1 MILYIRQGY
10 RRVNQMLKNKKA
22 ITMAVCI
29 LIIMSSTIIFAR
41 PDMRFIIVN
50 TWGQLTTSSDL
61 EQIKIED
68 QRLNQISIEEI
79 KNNQT
84 EITYDNTLALTSEEY
99 PINENMKLDLVYY
112 KDTDLQMDKALVD
125 HYEALSD
132 DVKSK
137 TGDRLYIKSS
147 YRSNEE
153 QEILYSQDKQTAAIP
168 GTSEHET
175 GLALDVYIEFFAG
188 NGFLKSQAGQ
198 YVNEYSWKHGFI
210 IRYPVFKSRIT
221 GIRFE
226 PWHIR
231 YVGKPHAEII
241 SKSGMTFEEYIQGL
255 GINQFFT
262 SQNFVI
268 SRQSGG
274 VLLIPDFL
282 TEIVVSPD
290 NMGNYIITG
299 IHSGDKDK

>member
-1 MILYIRQGY
+1 
-10 RRVNQMLKNKKA
+10 
-22 ITMAVCI
+22 MAVGVII
-29 LIIMSSTIIFAR
+29 LMSSTVIFAR
-41 PDMRFIIVN
+41 SDIRFIVVN
-50 TWGQLTTSSDL
+50 TWSHLTTRPDL
-61 EQIKIED
+61 DRINIED
-68 QRLNQISIEEI
+68 QKLNQVSMEDI

-84 EITYDNTLALTSEEY
+84 EITYNNTLALISEDY
-99 PINENMKLDLVYY
+99 PINENMEFELIRY
-112 KDTDLQMDKALVD
+112 KDTDVQMDKALLD
-125 HYEALSD
+125 PYEALSD
-132 DVKSK
+132 DVKSR
-137 TGDRLYIKSS
+137 TGDNLYIKSS
-147 YRSNEE
+147 YRSNEQ
-153 QEILYSQDKQTAAIP
+153 QEILHSQDMQTAAIP

-210 IRYPVFKSRIT
+210 IRYPVFKRRIT

-241 SKSGMTFEEYIQGL
+241 SKSGMTFEEYIQAL
-255 GINQFFT
+255 EINRFFT
-262 SQNFVI
+262 SQRFII
-268 SRQSGG
+268 SRQSGE

-299 IHSGDKDK
+299 ILSNDDKNQDN